1 MADSRLIV
9 ALDVDT
15 LPQVQGLVETL
26 GDDVQFYKVGMQLFY
41 GQGEA
46 VVKTLKEQ
54 NKQIFLDLKLHD
66 IPNTV
71 AKATEQL
78 IHLGANLMTYH
89 ACGGPSMLKAAA
101 QAATETATK
110 LGIPRPKLLAVT
122 VLTSMSD
129 EEWQILGNQSKISE
143 QVLRLA
149 KMAQEAGMDGVVA
162 SPQEAEAI
170 RRLCGPDFLIVT
182 PGIRPAGAA
191 VQDQSRIATPAK
203 AIKAGA
209 SYLVVGRPITQA
221 PDCRQAARNIL
232 AEMREQA

>member
-15 LPQVQGLVETL
+15 LADVKNLVETL
-26 GDDVQFYKVGMQLFY
+26 GEDVQFYKVGMQLFY
-41 GQGEA
+41 GQGQA

-162 SPQEAEAI
+162 SPQEAESI
-170 RRLCGPDFLIVT
+170 RQLCGPDFLIVT

-221 PDCRQAARNIL
+221 QDCRQAARNIL
-232 AEMREQA
+232 DEMREQA